1 MENLLLTRGGC
12 IKLCDFGSATNKHL
26 YPDQTWSAVQR
37 GLVEEEVRE
46 RQRERDG
53 CDLPS
58 VLQVNRNTTPMYR
71 SPEMID
77 LYSNSPITEKADIW
91 VSERACVVLTLS
103 HSFSLSLSL
112 SLSRLSV
119 VCYSSCVIVLIHSM
133 IPLS

>member
-1 MENLLLTRGGC
+1 MLTRGGC

-91 VSERACVVLTLS
+91 VSERACVVDSLS
-103 HSFSLSLSL
+103 LLSLSLSL
-112 SLSRLSV
+112 SLSLGSRLFVIPAVLS
-119 VCYSSCVIVLIHSM
+119 YSSIR
-133 IPLS
+133 